1 MVKKY
6 AKINNEETKSVDVAI
21 GTDINFY
28 KSIGMTEMEVEQA
41 YNGQWY
47 LQGYAPAKPEPTL
60 EEKLIELEQKYN
72 MPRVIREGILGNPSM
87 YSQFNVIRAR
97 ELEDIAEKI
106 RQLKEGK

>member
-41 YNGQWY
+41 YNGDWY

-60 EEKLIELEQKYN
+60 EEKLVELEQKYN

-87 YSQFNVIRAR
+87 YSEFNVNKAKD
-97 ELEDIAEKI
+97 LEDIAEAI
-106 RQLKEGK
+106 RKANNG